1 MRDWL
6 LLDLQSLAARPYQ
19 RVLASKQPHKPP
31 DIHLI
36 VASTA
41 NTAQRC
47 GRLGSAIMHLPES
60 MDTTSA
66 VAYLKQSGV
75 TDEDAAS
82 DRVVSSLVV
91 SSALCQSAAHSMIA
105 ILTSAC
111 RGERARAA
119 EATKAW
125 RMQFISCTSCGW
137 LDRVPP

>member
-6 LLDLQSLAARPYQ
+6 LLDLQSLAARPHQ
-19 RVLASKQPHKPP
+19 RVLALKQPHEPP
-31 DIHLI
+31 DIALI

-47 GRLGSAIMHLPES
+47 GRLGSAIMHLPQS

-91 SSALCQSAAHSMIA
+91 SSALCRSAAHSMMA

-111 RGERARAA
+111 R
-119 EATKAW
+119 
-125 RMQFISCTSCGW
+125 
-137 LDRVPP
+137 